1 MSSGYGGDHIELNS
15 LSINDHY
22 YHYYYSHI
30 CGCSAGLVLT
40 QFVIIIIIF
49 FSLRICISNK
59 VEILNSLFWFF
70 LCPPFQ
76 CMKKSSTM
84 RTKFEHYFITV
95 FFWGFF
101 VRIKRNPLRWLNEGL
116 SLGSRLTFFFLLFFS
131 TTHPPPHNTHR
142 RIIFILESKD
152 AFEIKWIQ
160 VFCQNAE
167 ICQKKKKKTLCTRTE
182 CIFSILHSSLNIA
195 RWD

>member
-1 MSSGYGGDHIELNS
+1 MFCWFGLNTV
-15 LSINDHY
+15 Y
-22 YHYYYSHI
+22 
-30 CGCSAGLVLT
+30 
-40 QFVIIIIIF
+40 FVIIIIF

-116 SLGSRLTFFFLLFFS
+116 SLGSRLTFFFLFFL

-142 RIIFILESKD
+142 WIIFILESKD

-182 CIFSILHSSLNIA
+182 CIFSILHSCLNIA

>member
-1 MSSGYGGDHIELNS
+1 MHFKQSRNTKFIVLIFFVSS
-15 LSINDHY
+15 LSVHEEKLYDAY
-22 YHYYYSHI
+22 Q
-30 CGCSAGLVLT
+30 VWT
-40 QFVIIIIIF
+40 
-49 FSLRICISNK
+49 
-59 VEILNSLFWFF
+59 LFYN
-70 LCPPFQ
+70 C
-76 CMKKSSTM
+76 
-84 RTKFEHYFITV
+84 V
-95 FFWGFF
+95 FFVLFF

-116 SLGSRLTFFFLLFFS
+116 SLGSRLTFFFLFFL

-182 CIFSILHSSLNIA
+182 CIFSILHSCLNIA